1 MTDRQ
6 ATLLALGAIA
16 LMIVGY
22 LGWFVLTHLAWGI
35 P

>member
-6 ATLLALGAIA
+6 ATAIALGAIA
-16 LMIVGY
+16 LMTACY
-22 LGWFVLTHLAWGI
+22 LGWFVLTHFAWGI